1 MQIVLNGVSITN
13 TNFPCIYVKS
23 GDKVFITTS
32 DDSTLSVTDTFI
44 KDGSTKTD
52 GVIFSRSDITLNGT
66 ATLTIN
72 STDNGVV
79 SKDDLK
85 VTGGT
90 YNITATSKG
99 LQTNDSFAM
108 SDGEI
113 NIRSND
119 DGIHAENS
127 DDDKLGYVY
136 IGGGIINI
144 DVVDDGIHAVS
155 VVQVDDGEINITA
168 GEGIEGTY
176 IQINGGNINV
186 DATYDGINAAN
197 KSESYNALF
206 EMNNGTLTIKVDEG
220 DTDAID
226 SNGDITI
233 NGGTIDITASLPF
246 DYVGEATLNG
256 GKIIINGNEVS
267 EIPASTK

>member
-1 MQIVLNGVSITN
+1 
-13 TNFPCIYVKS
+13 
-23 GDKVFITTS
+23 
-32 DDSTLSVTDTFI
+32 
-44 KDGSTKTD
+44 
-52 GVIFSRSDITLNGT
+52 
-66 ATLTIN
+66 
-72 STDNGVV
+72 
-79 SKDDLK
+79 
-85 VTGGT
+85 
-90 YNITATSKG
+90 
-99 LQTNDSFAM
+99 M

-113 NIRSND
+113 NIKSDD
-119 DGIHAENS
+119 DGIHTENS

-136 IGGGIINI
+136 IGGGIINL

-176 IQINGGNINV
+176 IQINGGNINI
-186 DATYDGINAAN
+186 DATYD
-197 KSESYNALF
+197 